1 MKKVISIALALLMVA
16 VMLPVMAMAADN
28 VAKIGETEYPTL
40 EAAFA
45 AVTTTGATTITLLN
59 DADVKSTIMISN
71 KKNITLD
78 LGGHNVTFSASKTF
92 FYVNNAT
99 FTVNGGGSI
108 KEANAYFA
116 PIIMKGGPAG
126 SENYTIVNVKNGVTL
141 EGWAGMFIDKNN
153 GNDYGMVFNAENAT
167 LTGRND
173 INGDTGIGLYVNGTI
188 NANVKI
194 ALTNVALSGTGD
206 GMYLAGAADTTI
218 NGGSVTSECTGIE
231 IRAGSLTLNNCNVT
245 GGNGNVTTNA
255 NGNGSTSKNV
265 ALAVIQHTTQLP
277 INVVINGGTFTGGAA
292 LLEANPQN
300 NPEDAIRKVG
310 VVVNGGTFNG
320 AVNKANDASSLGV
333 MGGTFNSDVTD
344 YVHASPTV
352 KDENNNYYV
361 GETAES
367 VLQSA
372 TSGTFTVVG
381 AERNE
386 NLNVNPGVTIVNNS
400 GANIKVN
407 GNEVPNGKTYT
418 VPGAP
423 IIIYTPDNEPAF
435 LSGANQVVAPG
446 SAATFR
452 IDEEY
457 DRLLAVAVDGVT
469 LDKSNYEAW
478 SGSTYIKL
486 LPKFMKTLSVGT
498 HTLTAYFTSHTVSTT
513 FTISEG
519 AKNPAT
525 GANDF
530 VGVAAAMAVV
540 SLLGAAAVIRKK

>member
-1 MKKVISIALALLMVA
+1 MGLPRVCTQTRTPLRAKNKKQKGEINVKKVISIALALLLVA
-16 VMLPVMAMAADN
+16 VMLPVMAMAEGAAEGAK

-40 EAAFA
+40 KEAFD
-45 AVTTTGATTITLLN
+45 AVTTTNATTITLLN
-59 DADVKSTIMISN
+59 DAVVNNKIIISDR
-71 KKNITLD
+71 KNITLD

-141 EGWAGMFIDKNN
+141 EGWAGMFIDHDQNN
-153 GNDYGMVFNAENAT
+153 GYNYGMVFNAENAT

-245 GGNGNVTTNA
+245 GGNGSVTTNA
-255 NGNGSTSKNV
+255 NGNGSTSENV

-300 NPEDAIRKVG
+300 NPTEATKKVNI
-310 VVVNGGTFNG
+310 VVNGGNFEG
-320 AVNKANDASSLGV
+320 MVCKAEPKDGSSLGV
-333 MGGTFNSDVTD
+333 MDGSFNSDVTEYAGD
-344 YVHASPTV
+344 TLVV
-352 KDENNNYYV
+352 ENNGTYYV
-361 GETAES
+361 GGTAKNAVEN
-367 VLQSA
+367 A
-372 TSGTFTVVG
+372 TSGTFTVKKAQNDTSLTVK
-381 AERNE
+381 
-386 NLNVNPGVTIVNNS
+386 PGVTVEN
-400 GANIKVN
+400 GTAETVTVN
-407 GNEVPNGKTYT
+407 GNNVPSNESYT
-418 VPGAP
+418 VPGAIT
-423 IIIYTPDNEPAF
+423 IIVPSE
-435 LSGANQVVAPG
+435 G
-446 SAATFR
+446 
-452 IDEEY
+452 
-457 DRLLAVAVDGVT
+457 
-469 LDKSNYEAW
+469 
-478 SGSTYIKL
+478 GSTTTT
-486 LPKFMKTLSVGT
+486 P
-498 HTLTAYFTSHTVSTT
+498 STDNT
-513 FTISEG
+513 
-519 AKNPAT
+519 KNPGT

-530 VGVAAAMAVV
+530 VGVAAALAVV